1 MQSCEKYRT
10 MGLSYDVIMH
20 TRKLL
25 AQGVFNHLSDDTI
38 SVLHHM
44 IMQSTQGELE
54 RKSFFKIWRRGDFTS
69 SFLNMQLLQQSN
81 YLLQFYGE
89 ATINED
95 FMELIFD

>member
-1 MQSCEKYRT
+1 
-10 MGLSYDVIMH
+10 MGTSYDIIMH

-44 IMQSTQGELE
+44 IMQSPQSQAEKKIFL
-54 RKSFFKIWRRGDFTS
+54 KIWRKGDFTS
-69 SFLNMQLLQQSN
+69 SVHTMQLLQQSI

-89 ATINED
+89 DTINVD
-95 FMELIFD
+95 FMEFIFD